1 MVDHCLKIESLSHS
15 FGNREIF
22 SETIF
27 ELGIGEIVGLL
38 GRNGTGKTTLF
49 EILFGTL
56 KPNYLRATLNGKEIA
71 LTELNRHFSYHTQ
84 NIMLPMRMK
93 VRDLITIYINDV
105 IGQDKIFYAKG
116 ISAIESKLVG
126 SLSVGQQRY
135 LQFHLILNLKH
146 AFMLLDE
153 PFSMLDPLYNE
164 MIQQE
169 LVERKSSKAFV
180 ITDHYY
186 MDILRV
192 SDRLY
197 LLKDTKIMKINAT
210 EELISEGYISKQ
222 YEV

>member
-1 MVDHCLKIESLSHS
+1 MDHSLKIESLSHS
-15 FGNREIF
+15 FGKRGIF
-22 SETIF
+22 ADTTF
-27 ELGIGEIVGLL
+27 ELRIGEIVGLL

-56 KPNYLRATLNGKEIA
+56 KPNYLKATSDGKEIS

-84 NIMLPMRMK
+84 NIMLPMQMK
-93 VRDLITIYINDV
+93 VRNLITLYIDDV
-105 IGQDKIFYAKG
+105 IGQDKIFHAKG
-116 ISAIESKLVG
+116 IGALENKLVG

-169 LVERKSSKAFV
+169 LVEGKSSKAFV

-186 MDILRV
+186 LDILRV

-197 LLKDTKIMKINAT
+197 LLKDTKIMKINAN
-210 EELISEGYISKQ
+210 EELISEGYISGQ
-222 YEV
+222 YAV

>member
-1 MVDHCLKIESLSHS
+1 VDHSLKIESLSHS
-15 FGNREIF
+15 FGNRGIF
-22 SETIF
+22 ADTTF
-27 ELGIGEIVGLL
+27 ELRTGEIVGIL

-56 KPNYLRATLNGKEIA
+56 KPNYLRATLDGKEIS
-71 LTELNRHFSYHTQ
+71 LTELNKHFSYHTQ
-84 NIMLPMRMK
+84 NIMLPMQMK
-93 VRDLITIYINDV
+93 VRNLITLYIDDV
-105 IGQDKIFYAKG
+105 IGQDKIFHAKG
-116 ISAIESKLVG
+116 ISALENKLVG

-169 LVERKSSKAFV
+169 LVEGKSSKAFV

-192 SDRLY
+192 SDRIY
-197 LLKDTKIMKINAT
+197 LLKDTKIIKINAN
-210 EELISEGYISKQ
+210 EELISEGYISGQ

>member
-1 MVDHCLKIESLSHS
+1 VDHSLKIESLSHS
-15 FGNREIF
+15 FGKRGIF
-22 SETIF
+22 ADTTF
-27 ELGIGEIVGLL
+27 ELRTGEIVGIL

-56 KPNYLRATLNGKEIA
+56 KANYLKATLDGKEIS
-71 LTELNRHFSYHTQ
+71 LTELNKHFSYHTQ
-84 NIMLPMRMK
+84 NIMLPMQMK
-93 VRDLITIYINDV
+93 VRNLITLYIDDV
-105 IGQDKIFYAKG
+105 IGQDKIFHAKG
-116 ISAIESKLVG
+116 ISALENKLVG

-169 LVERKSSKAFV
+169 LVEGKSSKAFV

-186 MDILRV
+186 MDILRI
-192 SDRLY
+192 SDRIY
-197 LLKDTKIMKINAT
+197 LLKDTKIIKINAN
-210 EELISEGYISKQ
+210 EELISEGYISRQ

>member
-1 MVDHCLKIESLSHS
+1 MDHSLKIESLSHS
-15 FGNREIF
+15 FGKRGIF
-22 SETIF
+22 ADTTF
-27 ELGIGEIVGLL
+27 ELRTGDIVGIL

-56 KPNYLRATLNGKEIA
+56 KPNYLRATLDGKEIS

-84 NIMLPMRMK
+84 NIMLPMQMK
-93 VRDLITIYINDV
+93 VRNLITLYIDDV
-105 IGQDKIFYAKG
+105 IGQDKIFHAKG
-116 ISAIESKLVG
+116 ISALENKLVG

-135 LQFHLILNLKH
+135 LQFHLILNLKN

-169 LVERKSSKAFV
+169 LVEGKSSKAFV

-186 MDILRV
+186 LDILRV
-192 SDRLY
+192 SDRIY
-197 LLKDTKIMKINAT
+197 LLKDTKIIKINAN
-210 EELISEGYISKQ
+210 EELISEGYISGQ